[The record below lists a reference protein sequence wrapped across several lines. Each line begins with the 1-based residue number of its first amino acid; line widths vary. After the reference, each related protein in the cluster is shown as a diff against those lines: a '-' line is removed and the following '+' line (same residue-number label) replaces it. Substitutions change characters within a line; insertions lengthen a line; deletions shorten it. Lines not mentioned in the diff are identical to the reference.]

1 MGPAGGAG
9 VKEFFSHLSL
19 AQPLYLLLLLL
30 VPLLWLRLSGRSLA
44 VVLWRT
50 VVLALLVLALAG
62 LERLDQAGRPRERIF
77 AFDLSRSIPQ
87 QMRHWMA
94 QQGLTPQAGDRAF
107 VFAGDLREVTEWK
120 PWLRGE
126 LSVAPV
132 MPEQTNLEGLFSTL
146 LSLPPGP
153 RSVFL
158 FTDGWETQG
167 NAERLLP
174 SLGLSGMRVFP
185 VLPQDRPVAA
195 NVAVRRIVAPHQGTS
210 GEAISLK
217 VMLENQSVRTV
228 EGNLMLKRGGRLL
241 KSEAVKVEPGTQIF
255 SYQSALPEEP
265 MVSFQADFQPREPQ
279 SDRFSQDNRAA
290 AWVAVRTK
298 AKILLLNGRSG
309 EGRYLEEILKRRGFE
324 VTSVVAGSTPPVPT
338 GYHTVVFNNVER
350 ARFSAAYLA
359 ALERHVAEG
368 NGFMMLGAEGSFA
381 PGGYRKTPVESL
393 LPVELK
399 ESKREE
405 KNRAVVLVIDKSGSM
420 REGSRLLYA
429 KEAAK
434 AVAGQLKD
442 NDLLGVVGFDV
453 EPFVVLPLSPLEK
466 IRGSVSAQIDRL
478 KAQGKTYLYPAVVE
492 ARRQLERQ
500 RTGRKHVI
508 ILSDGE
514 TGGSG
519 SDYID
524 LVAAMRREQ
533 QINVSAVAIGDEAN
547 IPLLKRIAQYGGGFF
562 HHTYDPAT
570 LPQIVLKQ
578 IQEKPEEGP
587 MAEKDFTPAP
597 VRGSQL
603 LAGFA
608 EKSYPPVKGYIE
620 TELKR
625 GAALDLVLSREEK
638 SAPLLASWNYGRGRV
653 AAFTTDLHGG
663 WSGEWIRWAA
673 LERFWAHLFD
683 WLSPPGES
691 LPPHEVRINLT
702 GSRVVL
708 DLYLYADGHEGSQF
722 RYTVGGQGR
731 KGEGVLTRM
740 APGHYQSALPISAPG
755 DYRIALVE
763 ERQAHRLSYPTVGY
777 TLAFDPRAERVRDEF
792 NIALLERLARSTG
805 GEINPRGDRAAQ
817 PQLEIHRTFE
827 PLRFY
832 LVSLAAALFLAEII
846 FRRFFLPTDR

>member
-1 MGPAGGAG
+1 M
-9 VKEFFSHLSL
+9 KDLFFQLSF

-30 VPLLWLRLSGRSLA
+30 LPLLWLRLGGRSLA

-50 VVLALLVLALAG
+50 LVLLLLVLALAD
-62 LERLDQAGRPRERIF
+62 LERLHQAGRAGERIF
-77 AFDLSRSIPQ
+77 AFDLSHSIPE
-87 QMRHWMA
+87 QMRRWMA
-94 QQGLTPQAGDRAF
+94 QQGLTPRAGDRAF
-107 VFAGDLREVTEWK
+107 VFAGGSREVTDWK

-132 MPEQTNLEGLFSTL
+132 MPEQTNLEGLFSSL
-146 LSLPPGP
+146 LSLPPAP

-174 SLGLSGMRVFP
+174 SLGLSGIRVFP
-185 VLPQDRPVAA
+185 MLPVDRPVAA
-195 NVAVRRIVAPHQGTS
+195 NVAVRKIVAPHQGMS
-210 GEAISLK
+210 GAAVALK
-217 VMLENQSVRTV
+217 VMLENQSGKTA
-228 EGNLMLKRGGRLL
+228 EGKLILKRGGQVL
-241 KSEAVKVEPGTQIF
+241 KSDPVKIDPGTQIF
-255 SYQSALPEEP
+255 TYQSALPEEP
-265 MVSFQADFQPREPQ
+265 MVSFQASFQPRDPR
-279 SDRFSQDNRAA
+279 SDRFSQDNQAT

-298 AKILLLNGRSG
+298 AKVLLLNGRSG

-324 VTSVVAGSTPPVPT
+324 VTSVVSGAAPPAPK
-338 GYHTVVFNNVER
+338 GYHAVVFNNVER

-359 ALERHVAEG
+359 AVERHVAQG
-368 NGFMMLGAEGSFA
+368 NSFLMLGAEGSFA
-381 PGGYRKTPVESL
+381 PGGYRQTPIESL

-399 ESKREE
+399 EPKREE

-420 REGSRLLYA
+420 REGNRLLYA

-434 AVAGQLKD
+434 AVAGQLQD

-453 EPFVVLPLSPLEK
+453 EPFVVLPLGALEK
-466 IRGSVSAQIDRL
+466 IRRSASGQIDRL
-478 KAQGKTYLYPAVVE
+478 KAQGKTYLYPAIVE

-500 RTGRKHVI
+500 KTGRKHVI

-519 SDYID
+519 GDYID
-524 LVAAMRREQ
+524 LVSAMRREL
-533 QINVSAVAIGDEAN
+533 QINVSAVAIGDDAN

-578 IQEKPEEGP
+578 IQEKPEGGP
-587 MAEKDFTPAP
+587 MAEKDITPAP
-597 VRGSQL
+597 VRGSRL

-608 EKSYPPVKGYIE
+608 EKSYPPVRGYIE
-620 TELKR
+620 TEIKR
-625 GAALDLVLSREEK
+625 GAGLDLVLSGEEK
-638 SAPLLASWNYGRGRV
+638 GPPLLASWNYGKGRA
-653 AAFTTDLHGG
+653 AAFTTDQHGG
-663 WSGEWIRWAA
+663 WSREWIRWSA
-673 LERFWAHLFD
+673 LEKFWAHVFD

-691 LPPHEVRINLT
+691 FPPHEVRINLA

-708 DLYLYADGHEGSQF
+708 DLYLYADGHESSLF
-722 RYTVGGQGR
+722 RYSVDGKGK
-731 KGEGVLTRM
+731 KGEGVLARL
-740 APGHYQSALPISAPG
+740 APGHYQSALPLSAPG

-763 ERQAHRLSYPTVGY
+763 ERQAQKLSYPTLGY
-777 TLAFDPRAERVRDEF
+777 TLAFDPRAEMVRDEF
-792 NIALLERLARSTG
+792 NITLLEKLARSTG
-805 GEINPRGDRAAQ
+805 GEINPRSAEVMK
-817 PQLEIHRTFE
+817 PQMEIHRTFE

-832 LVSLAAALFLAEII
+832 LVALAAALFLAEII